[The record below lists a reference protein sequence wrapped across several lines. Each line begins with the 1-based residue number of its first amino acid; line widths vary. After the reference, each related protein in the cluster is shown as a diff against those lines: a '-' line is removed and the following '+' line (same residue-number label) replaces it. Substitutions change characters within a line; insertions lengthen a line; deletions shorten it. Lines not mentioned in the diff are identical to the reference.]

1 MLLASN
7 HQFARHGAISICTLA
22 AAKAVVFTKDRPGF
36 DEDAVAVFDKGIDEV
51 LHGEGPELKFIVY
64 DFAHDESGAAKAPEA
79 FRDLLAAN
87 SMVVMEAPVI
97 TVAWVRHCIGGADLE
112 FALNCSMIVAEEGAK
127 FSFAGDP
134 FALLGVYA
142 TLGRKI
148 GFVQTERLIEN
159 VSTPSA
165 RQMHEL
171 MVVKDVVPAR
181 SGMEGVVAYL
191 TQAERRHNAAQAI
204 FRAQKMAERSIAV

>member
-1 MLLASN
+1 MRPLE
-7 HQFARHGAISICTLA
+7 T
-22 AAKAVVFTKDRPGF
+22 AKALVFTKGRLGF
-36 DEDAVAVFDKGIDEV
+36 DDDAVATLHEGIDEV
-51 LHGEGPELKFIVY
+51 LRGERSGLKFVVY
-64 DFAHDESGAAKAPEA
+64 DFAHKTSGVAKAPQA
-79 FRDLLAAN
+79 FGDLLTAN
-87 SMVVMEAPVI
+87 STLVMETPVI

-112 FALNCSMIVAEEGAK
+112 FALNCSMIVAEEGAQ

-159 VSTPSA
+159 VGTPSA
-165 RQMHEL
+165 RQMRDL
-171 MVVKDVVPAR
+171 MIVKDVVPAQA
-181 SGMEGVVAYL
+181 GMEGVVAYL
-191 TQAERRHNAAQAI
+191 TQAERKHNAAQAI